1 MSRLAHDVLPDR
13 DGALPDER
21 ERHRMGADAVARDAA
36 GGVGGVEEG
45 EGRQMKQQIVEGGCT
60 QRPFGFGSKSPWRTP
75 TKPDAERPVARVD
88 RFIHWAGRPWRAL
101 RRVLREACP
110 G

>member
-1 MSRLAHDVLPDR
+1 
-13 DGALPDER
+13 
-21 ERHRMGADAVARDAA
+21 VACDPT

-60 QRPFGFGSKSPWRTP
+60 QRPFEVGGKFPWRTP
-75 TKPDAERPVARVD
+75 TKPNAERRVARVD

-101 RRVLREACP
+101 RRVLREARP